1 MQLKNTE
8 RMLNKNNKYLFFI
21 LLKLDFRDK
30 KNSGF
35 KKIFGI
41 ILSTMIATTIL
52 SYSNFSNFDKDSFIF
67 ISVTIIFLFAILFVL
82 SDFTN
87 LYYSSNYNELLSI
100 LPIKNKDFYLIK
112 FLTASVYFSIILL
125 GMIIPPTIFIYFY
138 KFSII
143 DSLYFFIFSMLF
155 VYSVIFGLVTVYSM
169 FILITKA
176 KLKIILYIFQM
187 FFIFFVFY
195 INKITMNAYSKNIF
209 DNLTVLNYLP
219 QYFIILSIKNPI
231 NSILIFTVFII
242 TFFIA
247 ISLFIKYYKPVYNIL
262 YKDTETNFKRDKK
275 KITFFDLSN
284 LIRNNTESASFYL
297 IKKLFAN
304 SNILKLRITPII
316 LIPIASFLIL
326 FITSSSELLMK
337 SIADMPDSIK
347 IIHPSLSIPLI
358 MSIRLFIGS
367 TKSSIEEK
375 SAFNYSLLPINNLHL
390 LKKGIIKFGYYYFY
404 FPILLLFAIILSF
417 TVRLDIIILNYL
429 YLVPSI
435 ILINSVLNIKD
446 KILPFS
452 MDNNFYNIGRK
463 YFDILIATLLG
474 IISFVIQM
482 FIFQN
487 IVFVLITIFL
497 FIILNFIINSRI
509 NKKPLLI

>member
-1 MQLKNTE
+1 
-8 RMLNKNNKYLFFI
+8 MLNKNNKYLFSL

-41 ILSTMIATTIL
+41 ILSTMIAISIL
-52 SYSNFSNFDKDSFIF
+52 SFSYFSNFDEDSFIF
-67 ISVTIIFLFAILFVL
+67 IAVTINFLFAILFVL
-82 SDFTN
+82 SDFTS

-100 LPIKNKDFYLIK
+100 LPIKGKDFYLIK

-138 KFSII
+138 KFNII
-143 DSLYFFIFSMLF
+143 DSLLFFIFTMLF
-155 VYSVIFGLVTVYSM
+155 VYSVIFSVITVYSI

-176 KLKIILYIFQM
+176 KLKIVLYIFQM
-187 FFIFFVFY
+187 LFIFFVFY
-195 INKITMNAYSKNIF
+195 INKITMNIHSKNIF
-209 DNLTVLNYLP
+209 ENLTLLNNFP
-219 QYFIILSIKNPI
+219 QYFVILSIRNPV

-242 TFFIA
+242 TFSIA
-247 ISLFIKYYKPVYNIL
+247 ISLFIKYYKNVFNIL
-262 YKDTETNFKRDKK
+262 YKDTGIISKRSKRL
-275 KITFFDLSN
+275 FPLFDFSK

-297 IKKLFAN
+297 IKKLFTN

-337 SIADMPDSIK
+337 GIADMPDSIK

-367 TKSSIEEK
+367 TKGSIEEN
-375 SAFNYSLLPINNLHL
+375 SAFKYSILPINNFHL
-390 LKKGIIKFGYYYFY
+390 IKKGVIKFGYYYFY
-404 FPILLLFAIILSF
+404 FPILILFAIILSF
-417 TVRLDIIILNYL
+417 TVSIETIILNYL
-429 YLVPSI
+429 YLIPSI
-435 ILINSVLNIKD
+435 ILINSFLNIKD

-452 MDNNFYNIGRK
+452 MDNTFYNGGRK

-474 IISFVIQM
+474 IVLFVIQM
-482 FIFQN
+482 FVFQN

-497 FIILNFIINSRI
+497 FIILIFIINSRI